1 MMQQISIYL
10 TSIILGIMLF
20 FSFVVA
26 PVTFTALNEENAR
39 KFIRK
44 IFPYYYIVNLA
55 ISVLVL
61 ILFIILKIF
70 SLDFYLI
77 LSVTVLDEENS
88 RKFIRKIFPY
98 YYNVNLVISFLVLIF
113 FVIQKTF
120 SLNFYLILTVAI
132 LFVLSNYILM
142 PLINKYKDENQD
154 KKFKYSHFISVVIN
168 FIQMILLVIIL
179 I

>member
-44 IFPYYYIVNLA
+44 IFPYYY
-55 ISVLVL
+55 
-61 ILFIILKIF
+61 
-70 SLDFYLI
+70 
-77 LSVTVLDEENS
+77 
-88 RKFIRKIFPY
+88 
-98 YYNVNLVISFLVLIF
+98 NVNLFISFLVLIF

-120 SLNFYLILTVAI
+120 SLNFYLVLMVAI
-132 LFVLSNYILM
+132 LFALSNYILM
-142 PLINKYKDENQD
+142 PLINKFKD
-154 KKFKYSHFISVVIN
+154 KKNKRMFNVTHMATVVIN
-168 FIQMILLVIIL
+168 FIQIFLLIVVIF
-179 I
+179 